1 MTLDDY
7 LRNYTPQNPEWWAD
21 IAAAASRGQA
31 FSPLTKSI
39 AELTTVHAVLELTD
53 PQMAKIVA
61 RVIRR
66 LRKMDVEG

>member
-21 IAAAASRGQA
+21 IAAATNRVQA
-31 FSPLTKSI
+31 LSPLTKSI
-39 AELTTVHAVLELTD
+39 AELTTVHAVLELSD